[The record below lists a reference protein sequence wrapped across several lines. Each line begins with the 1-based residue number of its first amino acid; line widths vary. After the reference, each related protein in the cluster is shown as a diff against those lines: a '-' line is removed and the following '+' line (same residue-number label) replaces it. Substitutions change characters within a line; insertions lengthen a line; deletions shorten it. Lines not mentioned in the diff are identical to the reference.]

1 MRTGSQRKIEV
12 LARPVL
18 VLFAAS
24 LVMVLT
30 AGTLT
35 AQVTNQDPHGR
46 SVRTANYTLAA
57 QWTSARLSSRL
68 HSTSVNPGWLEHS
81 DRFWYRYETPAG
93 ANWYLVDPARKT
105 RAPLFDIVK
114 MAADLSRLTQ
124 DPYDHQ
130 HLPIN
135 RFEFIDDD
143 EAIRFSVESTRPAAE
158 DTAKAAE
165 SDTTEGERSSRN
177 QTYRPTEK
185 TLWFRYDLTSQH
197 LTRLEDFEEEES
209 ELRWATFSPD
219 STVVLFARN
228 HNLWMMERSEYDSLK
243 AFEKE
248 KEENRGAR
256 GTRGQRGQRGQ
267 QEEGEEEQ
275 EEEQEEEELE
285 VEEVQLTTDGEEYYS
300 YAGRSYERMNTAEY
314 DSTERVRCGR
324 VIWAPDSS
332 KFSLSRTDQR
342 EVNDLWVINSLANP
356 RPTLETYRYAMPG
369 EENMPQTEV
378 WVFDIA
384 SREQTRINVELY
396 KDQSVSIYS
405 KRRDPTIRTPQPSIW
420 MSENSQELWFSRQ
433 SRDMHK
439 VDVCVADVETGEVRV
454 VIEERLNTYIET
466 QGLVMFKDR
475 NEMIWWSE
483 RDGWGHYYLYGTDGT
498 LKRQLT
504 SGPWSCRGITGI
516 DKDEGVIFFSA
527 NAREAGEDPY
537 FTHFYRIGLDGRG
550 LKLLNPGNFS
560 HSARMD
566 PHNRYFVD
574 TFSRVDTVP
583 KSVLFDADGQQLME
597 LEEAD
602 LSQLMA
608 AGYQFPEA
616 FVAKADD
623 GITDLYGVLYKPFDF
638 DPAKQYPIIAYVYP
652 GPQTESVAKSF
663 STNSTT
669 TSLAQFGFIVI
680 TLGNRGGHPARS
692 KWYHNY
698 SYGDLRDYGL
708 ADKKAVIEQLAVRHS
723 FVDINRVGIF
733 GHSGGGFMSTAA
745 LLVYP
750 DFFKVAVSSSGN
762 HENNIYNTRWSE
774 KHHGV
779 TEIINADGTV
789 SFEYDID
796 KNSELAANLKGHLL
810 LTTGDIDNNVH
821 PGGTIRMANALI
833 QAGKRFDL
841 FIFPGAR
848 HGYGG
853 MSNYFSWLRADYFC
867 KHLLG
872 DYATNVDMI
881 ELIREQDQSPDGG
894 RRSGGTV
901 NRGGGRGG

>member
-1 MRTGSQRKIEV
+1 MRTGSQKQIEV

-18 VLFAAS
+18 LFFAAA
-24 LVMVLT
+24 LVMTLT
-30 AGTLT
+30 TGTLQ
-35 AQVTNQDPHGR
+35 AQEHHPVTK
-46 SVRTANYTLAA
+46 ANYTLAA
-57 QWTSARLSSRL
+57 QWTGARLSSRL

-81 DRFWYRYETPAG
+81 NRFWYRYESPAG
-93 ANWYLVDPARKT
+93 ANWFIVDPARKSKE
-105 RAPLFDIVK
+105 PLFNSVR
-114 MAADLSRLTQ
+114 MAADLSRMTQ

-130 HLPIN
+130 HLPIGG
-135 RFEFIDDD
+135 FEFIDED
-143 EAIRFSVESTRPAAE
+143 EAIRFSVRSTRPAAE
-158 DTAKAAE
+158 DTAKTAE
-165 SDTTEGERSSRN
+165 SDTTESEGSSRN
-177 QTYRPTEK
+177 RTYRPTEK
-185 TLWFRYDLTSQH
+185 TLWFRYDLGSQR
-197 LTRLEDFEEEES
+197 LTRLEDYEPEER
-209 ELRWATFSPD
+209 ELSWATFSPD
-219 STVVLFARN
+219 STKVLFARN

-248 KEENRGAR
+248 KEESRGDR
-256 GTRGQRGQRGQ
+256 GGRGQRGRSGQ
-267 QEEGEEEQ
+267 EAEETEGEEEQ
-275 EEEQEEEELE
+275 EEEEELE

-300 YAGRSYERMNTAEY
+300 YAGSSYERMNTAEF
-314 DSTERVRCGR
+314 DSTERVRCSR
-324 VIWAPDSS
+324 VSWAPDSNR
-332 KFSLSRTDQR
+332 FSLSRTDNR
-342 EVNDLWVINSLANP
+342 KVKDLWVINVLANP

-369 EENMPQTEV
+369 EEEMPQTEV
-378 WVFDIA
+378 YVFDLA
-384 SREQTRINVELY
+384 ADSQTRINVELY
-396 KDQSVSIYS
+396 KDQTVSVYT
-405 KRRDPTIRTPQPSIW
+405 KRRDPTVRTPQPSIW
-420 MSENSQELWFSRQ
+420 MSENNRELWFSRQ

-454 VIEERLNTYIET
+454 VIEERLNTYIEM
-466 QGLVMFKDR
+466 QGLVMLRDR
-475 NEMIWWSE
+475 NELVWWSE
-483 RDGWGHYYLYGTDGT
+483 RDGWGHYYLYGTDGR

-504 SGPWSCRGITGI
+504 SGPWACRGITGI
-516 DKDEGVIFFSA
+516 DEDDGVIYFTA

-537 FTHFYRIGLDGRG
+537 FNHFYRIGLDGRG
-550 LKLLNPGNFS
+550 MKLLNPGEFDHRS
-560 HSARMD
+560 SID
-566 PHNRYFVD
+566 PNNRYFVD
-574 TFSRVDTVP
+574 TFSRVNTAPV
-583 KSVLFDADGQQLME
+583 SALFNTDGEQLME
-597 LEEAD
+597 LETAD
-602 LSQLMA
+602 LSQLFE
-608 AGYQFPEA
+608 AGYQYPEP

-623 GITDLYGVLYKPFDF
+623 GITDLYGVMYKPFDF
-638 DPAKQYPIIAYVYP
+638 DPEKQYPIIAYVYP
-652 GPQTESVAKSF
+652 GPQTESVAKAF

-669 TSLAQFGFIVI
+669 TSLAQFGFVVI
-680 TLGNRGGHPARS
+680 TLGNRGGHPSRS

-708 ADKKAVIEQLAVRHS
+708 ADKKTVIEQLAVRHS
-723 FVDINRVGIF
+723 YIDVDRVGIF

-762 HENNIYNTRWSE
+762 HENNIYNKWWSE

-853 MSNYFSWLRADYFC
+853 MGNYFSWLRADYFC

-872 DYATNVDMI
+872 DYSTSVDMI
-881 ELIREQDQSPDGG
+881 ELLREQDQSPDAG
-894 RRSGGTV
+894 RRSGGVV

>member
-1 MRTGSQRKIEV
+1 MRTGSQRKTAV

-18 VLFAAS
+18 VLFAAT
-24 LVMVLT
+24 LVMVMT
-30 AGTLT
+30 AGDLT
-35 AQVTNQDPHGR
+35 AQETNQNPHGR

-93 ANWYLVDPARKT
+93 ANWYIVDPARKT
-105 RAPLFDIVK
+105 RVPLFSTVR

-130 HLPIN
+130 HLPIS

-143 EAIRFSVESTRPAAE
+143 EAIRFSVKSTRPAAE

-177 QTYRPTEK
+177 KVFRPTEK
-185 TLWFRYDLTSQH
+185 TLWFRYELSSRR
-197 LTRLEDFEEEES
+197 LTRLEDYEEPED

-228 HNLWMMERSEYDSLK
+228 HNLWMMERSGYDSLK

-248 KEENRGAR
+248 KEESGGAR
-256 GTRGQRGQRGQ
+256 GTRGQRGQRDQ
-267 QEEGEEEQ
+267 QVEGEEEQ

-285 VEEVQLTTDGEEYYS
+285 VEEFKLTTDGEEYYS
-300 YAGRSYERMNTAEY
+300 YAGSSYQRMNTAEF
-314 DSTERVRCGR
+314 DEDERVRCGR
-324 VIWAPDSS
+324 VIWTPDGSR
-332 KFSLSRTDQR
+332 FTLSRTDQR
-342 EVNDLWVINSLANP
+342 EVKDLWVINSLANP

-369 EENMPQTEV
+369 EEELPQTEV

-384 SREQTRINVELY
+384 DSSQTRINVELY
-396 KDQSVSIYS
+396 KDQTVSIYS

-454 VIEERLNTYIET
+454 VIEERLNTYIEM
-466 QGLVMFKDR
+466 QGLVMLKDR
-475 NEMIWWSE
+475 NELIWWSE

-498 LKRQLT
+498 MKRQLT
-504 SGPWSCRGITGI
+504 SGPWACRGITGI
-516 DKDEGVIFFSA
+516 DEDEGVIFFSA

-550 LKLLNPGNFS
+550 LNLLNPGNFS

-574 TFSRVDTVP
+574 TFSRVDTTP
-583 KSVLFDADGQQLME
+583 KSVLFNADGQQLME

-623 GITDLYGVLYKPFDF
+623 GITDLYGVMYKPFDF
-638 DPAKQYPIIAYVYP
+638 DPAMQYPIIAYVYP

-723 FVDINRVGIF
+723 FVDIDRVGIF

-762 HENNIYNTRWSE
+762 HENNIYNKWWSE

-848 HGYGG
+848 HGYGNRG
-853 MSNYFSWLRADYFC
+853 NYFSWLRADYFC

-872 DYATNVDMI
+872 DYATSVDMI